1 MSISKLRKPTAVEK
15 RFKALFYGPAGSGK
29 TTAAIQFPS
38 PVLVDTEGGAEN
50 EQYVQRLAAAG
61 GVYLGPRDGAMDFD
75 VLLELCRDLLGKK
88 HDYRTLVID
97 PLTVVYNEMLDKSA
111 SINGTE
117 FGRHKTDPD
126 RKIKH
131 LLALL
136 TRLDM
141 NVIITSHGKPKWIQ
155 IKDRNGKDTAAQDGM
170 TFDCYAR
177 LDYFFDLVIEVGRR
191 GKERVGIVKKTR
203 VEKFPEGEVIPFNY
217 GEISER
223 YGVSKMEAAASVI
236 ELATPEQVAE
246 AAALAKAAD
255 ISTEIIEKW
264 WDKAGAAGW
273 AEMPAEAIAKCIVYL
288 KAKTTPMPA

>member
-38 PVLVDTEGGAEN
+38 PILVDTEGGAEN

-61 GVYLGPRDGAMDFD
+61 GMYLGPRDGAMDFD
-75 VLLELCRDLLGKK
+75 VLLELCRELLGKK

-111 SINGTE
+111 TVNGTE
-117 FGRHKTDPD
+117 FGRHKAEPD

-131 LLALL
+131 LLSLI
-136 TRLDM
+136 TRLDL
-141 NVIITSHGKPKWIQ
+141 NVIITSHAKPNWVRV
-155 IKDRNGKDTAAQDGM
+155 KDHKGKDTAVQEGM
-170 TFDCYAR
+170 TFDCYGR
-177 LDYFFDLVIEVGRR
+177 LDYLFDLVIEVGKR
-191 GKERVGIVKKTR
+191 GKDRVGIVKKTR
-203 VEKFPEGEVIPFNY
+203 LERFPEGEVIPFNY
-217 GEISER
+217 AEVAER
-223 YGVSKMEAAASVI
+223 YGIARMEAAASVI

-255 ISTEIIEKW
+255 IPTDTIEKW
-264 WDKAGAAGW
+264 WDRANAAGW
-273 AEMPAEAIAKCIVYL
+273 AEMPAESIAKCIVYL